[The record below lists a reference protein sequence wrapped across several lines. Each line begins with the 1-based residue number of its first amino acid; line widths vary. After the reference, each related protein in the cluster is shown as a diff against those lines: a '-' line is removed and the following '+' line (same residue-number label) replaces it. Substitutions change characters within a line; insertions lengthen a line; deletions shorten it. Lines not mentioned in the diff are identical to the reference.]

1 MFGYALARKGRMKF
15 NNIQS
20 YPINDSLFINKT
32 HNVSPPLQGRGV
44 VSKWDGVLNEA
55 VRDVPLP
62 HRGGESLVMVQIV
75 YNYQKKVCSHI
86 ICQL

>member
-1 MFGYALARKGRMKF
+1 MKF

-55 VRDVPLP
+55 VHDVPLASW
-62 HRGGESLVMVQIV
+62 RGDRGEALGLGMGSVM
-75 YNYQKKVCSHI
+75 
-86 ICQL
+86 